1 MNITLTVPEGSTNHG
16 NPGLLCSPPKW
27 YNYVVFF
34 GTNYFSHAAT
44 VVSLPGQS
52 IQETIMVLISALFLP
67 SSGVA
72 RAIDV
77 ILSHPITFKDPLQ
90 RAMRANALC
99 MVVRDEHI
107 NSRMNKVLR
116 LSHRQRQAAGTPD
129 QEAQL
134 TSPKSALTME
144 NAGPEP
150 PSGILQPPRS
160 EELDWWG
167 YLVPPV
173 HGGAKVH
180 GQQLLPKG
188 YSLAIVP
195 DWTVVKFDNSQDSN
209 EQDGIKYSNAE
220 FACNYNI
227 PKLLVSF
234 IQAAWAIITLYQTRG
249 DQIEQYGF
257 AAFGLT
263 VAPFAFMSVVNIIAN
278 ASTPEYPT
286 LYLIKTPLM
295 EEAIKE
301 HGSFDGVV
309 GTVDHSSTVNA
320 RNKLLNSN
328 GFSYWSFLAQCVSL
342 AMAFV
347 PLAIVG
353 SLSGFRKQ
361 HSTALEQ
368 GFTMAWLGAG
378 CFFGLSGHETIKN
391 IFREGDDE
399 EIISIL
405 SIVPLIAPGIG
416 GMVIVGKMFYEFG
429 TCTRLN

>member
-16 NPGLLCSPPKW
+16 DPGLLCSPPKW
-27 YNYVVFF
+27 YSYVVFF

-116 LSHRQRQAAGTPD
+116 LSQRQRQAAGTPD
-129 QEAQL
+129 QEAQR
-134 TSPKSALTME
+134 T
-144 NAGPEP
+144 N
-150 PSGILQPPRS
+150 
-160 EELDWWG
+160 WWG

-173 HGGAKVH
+173 HSGAKVH

-195 DWTVVKFDNSQDSN
+195 DWTVVKFDNPQDSN

-295 EEAIKE
+295 KEAIKE

-309 GTVDHSSTVNA
+309 GTVDHISTVDA
-320 RNKLLNSN
+320 RNKLLNSK

-342 AMAFV
+342 AMAFI

-368 GFTMAWLGAG
+368 GFTIAWLGAG

-416 GMVIVGKMFYEFG
+416 GMVIVGKMFSEFG